1 MEANGIA
8 YLKYA
13 GPAGGPTWATEI
25 YGYKSGKQVEH
36 FEMLEVEGE
45 IDGCGLNDKEMTPEQ
60 GRAYVNK
67 FADAQPLNQS
77 WTEPGAGQE
86 WK

>member
-1 MEANGIA
+1 
-8 YLKYA
+8 
-13 GPAGGPTWATEI
+13 
-25 YGYKSGKQVEH
+25 
-36 FEMLEVEGE
+36 
-45 IDGCGLNDKEMTPEQ
+45 MTPEQ

-86 WK
+86 